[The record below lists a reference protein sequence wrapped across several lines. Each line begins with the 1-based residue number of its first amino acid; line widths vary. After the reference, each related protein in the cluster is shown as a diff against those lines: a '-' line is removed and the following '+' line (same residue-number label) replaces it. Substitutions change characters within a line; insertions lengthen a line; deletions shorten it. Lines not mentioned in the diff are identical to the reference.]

1 MEEQE
6 RKPRKATALN
16 IVLAMLMAVIIIG
29 LAKYAMAPVNMLEKW
44 KQSQVMLSND
54 EVMAEVYDEP
64 RLDSLQR
71 LIAYR
76 NALLSL
82 SKKDSI
88 HLIINVPDSTLGL
101 FMNGVV
107 IYSLKFTKIKMDPML
122 RKLPQGMYMHTFSKA
137 LAITSSEASIVKE
150 PIIEKIAPKNPE
162 ELMASVTTPDTLV
175 HQPVFIKLIAD
186 NGIHF
191 LITQDQDLTS
201 VDKKANRSF
210 WSARRMERAK
220 TFLQAMVKFEPFEY
234 QPSIILE
241 ANDKALTAIY
251 RALPEQ
257 AKVVVYY
264 E

>member
-6 RKPRKATALN
+6 KSLNKAKKPIFLYIA
-16 IVLAMLMAVIIIG
+16 LAMLLMVMVFG
-29 LAKYAMAPVNMLEKW
+29 LAKYAIAPVNKLAEW
-44 KQSQVMLSND
+44 KQNQDTV
-54 EVMAEVYDEP
+54 AVYDEP
-64 RLDSLQR
+64 KLDSIQR

-101 FMNGVV
+101 FINGVV
-107 IYSLKFTKIKMDPML
+107 IYNVRMTTMKLDPML
-122 RKLPQGMYMHTFSKA
+122 RKLSQGMYVQTFSKP
-137 LAITSSEASIVKE
+137 LSVTLSEASIIKE

-162 ELMASVTTPDTLV
+162 ELLTSVTTPDTLM
-175 HQPVFIKLIAD
+175 HQPVFIKLITE

-191 LITQDQDLTS
+191 LITQNEDMTS

-210 WSARRMERAK
+210 WRGRRMERAK
-220 TFLQAMVKFEPFEY
+220 SFLNAMVKFQPYEYKPFV
-234 QPSIILE
+234 IIE

-257 AKVVVYY
+257 PKVVVYY

>member
-6 RKPRKATALN
+6 KNLSKSGKIIFLYIA
-16 IVLAMLMAVIIIG
+16 LAMILVLMIFG
-29 LAKYAMAPVNMLEKW
+29 LVKYAMAPVNKLAEW
-44 KQSQVMLSND
+44 KQNQKTI
-54 EVMAEVYDEP
+54 AVYDDA
-64 RLDSLQR
+64 RLDSIQR

-76 NALLSL
+76 DALLSL

-101 FMNGVV
+101 FINGVV
-107 IYSLKFTKIKMDPML
+107 IYNVKMTTMKLDPML
-122 RKLPQGMYMHTFSKA
+122 RKLPQGMYVQTFSKP
-137 LAITSSEASIVKE
+137 LSVTVSEASIIKE

-162 ELMASVTTPDTLV
+162 ELLASISTPDTLV
-175 HQPVFIKLIAD
+175 HQPVFIKLITD

-191 LITQDQDLTS
+191 LITQDEDLTS

-210 WSARRMERAK
+210 WSGRRMERTK
-220 TFLQAMVKFEPFEY
+220 SFLTAMVNFEPYEY
-234 QPSIILE
+234 QPSVILE

-251 RALPEQ
+251 RALPEHP
-257 AKVVVYY
+257 KVVVYY